1 MTAATAQPPSTS
13 TMSGKS
19 VFSAPGWVKSFYSK
33 FPLVVL
39 EQEDE
44 VDWKLRARQREDYAV
59 ELWIHPTSPSSNH
72 YPHSHYRSWTSSSPS
87 SLRTQL
93 LFLLRETSS
102 NVPVAFKPWSNEKSA
117 PGGTLPTLH
126 ILNQDRLLATDEI
139 RGWLESTYPLK
150 GKGREL
156 QGLPSQETYDR
167 ALSLSHLVLGNLLP
181 AYLASL
187 PNQPSNYHLMFP
199 IPPPLS
205 AGLTTPL
212 PASLTGDSR
221 DIDTDEVIRK
231 GVDALDALAVIL
243 EDTNSGWLFDARH
256 PTSIDALVTSHLHI
270 IYSLPPST
278 VLRSTMDSRPTLGEY
293 VDRVLDYAEQR
304 IKK

>member
-1 MTAATAQPPSTS
+1 MAAATVQPPSTS
-13 TMSGKS
+13 TVAGQS

-44 VDWKLRARQREDYAV
+44 VDWKVRARQGEDHAV
-59 ELWIHPTSPSSNH
+59 ELWIHPPSPSSNH
-72 YPHSHYRSWTSSSPS
+72 HPHSHYRSWTSSSPS

-102 NVPVAFKPWSNEKSA
+102 NVPVSFKSWSNERSA

-139 RGWLESTYPLK
+139 RSWLESTYPLK
-150 GKGREL
+150 GKGKEL

-167 ALSLSHLVLGNLLP
+167 ALSLFHLILGNLLP

-187 PNQPSNYHLMFP
+187 PTQPSNFHLLFP
-199 IPPPLS
+199 VPPPLS

-231 GVDALDALAVIL
+231 GVDALDALATIL
-243 EDTNSGWLFDARH
+243 ENTNSGWLFDARH
-256 PTSIDALVTSHLHI
+256 PTSIDALVTSHLHV

-278 VLRSTMDSRPTLGEY
+278 VLRSTIDSRPTLGEY
-293 VDRVLDYAEQR
+293 VDRVLDHAEER